1 MAFNEHVINSI
12 VIDNSRGI
20 EEINDD
26 NKYHIREV
34 PNFKDKTTVL
44 SMAKMSYDAYIELE
58 PLNDH
63 WIDLG
68 DLDVSIIT
76 VLPL

>member
-1 MAFNEHVINSI
+1 
-12 VIDNSRGI
+12 
-20 EEINDD
+20 
-26 NKYHIREV
+26 
-34 PNFKDKTTVL
+34 
-44 SMAKMSYDAYIELE
+44 MAKMSYDAYIELE

-76 VLPL
+76 VSPL